1 MCLLKEEER
10 MSSLTNGRVE
20 VNEAHIDAIF
30 TELDRSSLPGVTVGI
45 AVGGRPV
52 YRKGF
57 GRASLEL
64 PVVLTPTTGMR
75 LGSISKQFTS
85 LAYMLLVEDGLAGL
99 DDRLE
104 THLPEVQPIARGVTL
119 RQLMGNISGLMDAHD
134 VCFQF
139 SGLGEHVTSD
149 DLVKHMC
156 DIEIVNAPPGAV
168 WLYNNSGFE
177 LIKAVIERVSG
188 QTLREVMQERIFDP
202 LGMRQ
207 TDLRAVTYYDFLPN
221 RAQAHMINS
230 KGDWETWSWTEFVG
244 AGGVVSSVDDMLRWA
259 ANFTEH
265 RVGTAQTWEVM
276 TTSQTLTS
284 GSPSGYG
291 LGLFVEDYRGVRT
304 LQHSG
309 GGMGSNAHL
318 LKVPSAELDIVLMS
332 NREDVSAARYA
343 YKVLDAVLEAELEP
357 RPTDPAPAPVTGT
370 FRSATTGCVI
380 RLSPVEQG
388 SSGEPARQH
397 ATFGTSAG
405 AVVMPDATGVLRP
418 ASFGDTPQDSW
429 GLALRGD
436 PGKPDGLSLDEF
448 GTVDELDLVGPSTDD
463 GRKIAGRYESA
474 GTGSELTIE
483 IIDGRVM
490 VRTIGRF
497 GASSYELTAI
507 GEDVWQADIDAPG
520 TLPRLGDFGS
530 LVSFSPDGSEF
541 RWFTKQSLGIPFH
554 RVDAVA

>member
-1 MCLLKEEER
+1 
-10 MSSLTNGRVE
+10 MSSLTNGRLD
-20 VNEAHIDAIF
+20 VNEAQIDAIF

-45 AVGGRPV
+45 AVKGRPV

-99 DDRLE
+99 DDPLE
-104 THLPEVQPIARGVTL
+104 TYLPEVKPASRGVTL

-139 SGLGEHVTSD
+139 SGFGERLTAD
-149 DLVKHMC
+149 DLVQHMC
-156 DIEIVNAPPGAV
+156 EIEIVNAPPGAV

-177 LIKAVIERVSG
+177 LIKTVIERISG
-188 QTLREVMQERIFDP
+188 QKLAQFMQDRIFDP

-207 TDLRAVTYYDFLPN
+207 TDLRAVTYFDFLPN

-230 KGDWETWSWTEFVG
+230 VGDWETWSWTEFVG
-244 AGGVVSSVDDMLRWA
+244 AGGIVSSVDDLLRWT
-259 ANFTEH
+259 ANFAEH
-265 RVGTAQTWEVM
+265 RVGTAQTWDVM

-309 GGMGSNAHL
+309 GGLGSNAHL
-318 LKVPSAELDIVLMS
+318 LKVPAAELDIVLMS

-357 RPTDPAPAPVTGT
+357 RPTDPAPPPVTGT
-370 FRSATTGCVI
+370 FRSATTGSVVH
-380 RLSPVEQG
+380 LSPTEQR
-388 SSGEPARQH
+388 SSAEPARQF
-397 ATFGTSAG
+397 ATFGPSAG
-405 AVVMPDATGVLRP
+405 SVLEPDAAGVLRP
-418 ASFGDTPQDSW
+418 LSSGDTPQQSW

-436 PGKPDGLSLDEF
+436 PGKPDGVTLKEF
-448 GTVDELDLVGPSTDD
+448 GLVDELDLVGPSADD
-463 GRKIAGRYESA
+463 GRKIAGRYRSA

-483 IIDGRVM
+483 VADGRVT
-490 VRTIGRF
+490 VRTTGRF
-497 GASSYELTAI
+497 GTADYELTAI
-507 GEDVWQADIDAPG
+507 GEDVWRAGFAPPG
-520 TLPRLGDFGS
+520 TQPRIGDMGS
-530 LVSFSPDGSEF
+530 LVSFSPDASEL
-541 RWFTKQSLGIPFH
+541 RWFTKQSMGIPFH
-554 RVDAVA
+554 RAEGLE